1 MCVWVRAVG
10 AGDTPLGEYAVHGT
24 EMAETFY
31 SVLGVQPDADRGTVE
46 RAYRERV
53 KESHPD
59 VSDDPDAPREFTRL
73 TVARDTLVDD
83 ETRGRYD
90 RLGHTA
96 YVQAH
101 VDASAWAAEDRDA
114 DTGGTAGDRTAA
126 ATAGTGA
133 TARGQATTTSA
144 GNGTARQ
151 GGGRTATGENRE
163 TAASGRPGTGGGG
176 RRRRH
181 RRGTAAAYHRVDP
194 DTGGRE
200 RDPLWRRL
208 AAVGRRVGPWALVHL
223 VLVASAGT
231 TAWFGYAGATHLEVG
246 LPALAVAGVVLT
258 TTVLAS
264 AAHLL
269 SRVYA

>member
-10 AGDTPLGEYAVHGT
+10 AGDTPLSEYAVHCS

-31 SVLGVQPDADRGTVE
+31 SVLGVQPDADRETVE

-59 VSDDPDAPREFTRL
+59 VSDDPDAPREFARL
-73 TVARDTLVDD
+73 TVARDILVDD
-83 ETRGRYD
+83 ETRERYD

-96 YVQAH
+96 YVRAH
-101 VDASAWAAEDRDA
+101 VDASAWTAEDRDA
-114 DTGGTAGDRTAA
+114 DTDGTAGDRTAA

-133 TARGQATTTSA
+133 TAGGRAATTPT
-144 GNGTARQ
+144 GGGTARQ
-151 GGGRTATGENRE
+151 GGGRTVTGETRE
-163 TAASGRPGTGGGG
+163 TAASGRPGTGGGE

-181 RRGTAAAYHRVDP
+181 QRGTAAAYHRVDP
-194 DTGGRE
+194 DVRGRE

-208 AAVGRRVGPWALVHL
+208 AAVGRRVGPWAIVHL
-223 VLVASAGT
+223 VLVASAGA
-231 TAWFGYAGATHLEVG
+231 TAWFGYAGATRLEMS

-264 AAHLL
+264 AVHLL